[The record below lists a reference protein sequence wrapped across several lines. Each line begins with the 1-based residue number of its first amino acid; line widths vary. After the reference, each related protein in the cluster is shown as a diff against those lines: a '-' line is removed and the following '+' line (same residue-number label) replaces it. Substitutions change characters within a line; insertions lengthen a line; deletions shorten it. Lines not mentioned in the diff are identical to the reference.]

1 MATGTTIKSP
11 AGKLPASFGPAEI
24 QRLKDLID
32 DGIKTTEEIESLREG
47 MNDTVKAI
55 SEELEIPAKIL
66 KKAISVAHKGNFG
79 EEEES
84 LSDLEKI
91 LKAVGKK

>member
-47 MNDTVKAI
+47 MADTIRAI
-55 SEELEIPAKIL
+55 SEELELPAKLL
-66 KKAISVAHKGNFG
+66 KKAISVAHKGSYS
-79 EEEES
+79 EEEEAVQ
-84 LSDLEKI
+84 DLEKI